1 MAKIRDSKEQSI
13 RMKTEHANK
22 MFLKGLPREI
32 YLAEIA
38 KVGNC
43 QKVARMGNR
52 GSGYRMPYYGNNEMT
67 EIVNP

>member
-1 MAKIRDSKEQSI
+1 MAIRDSEAQSV
-13 RMKTEHANK
+13 RMKIEHANK

-32 YLAEIA
+32 YLAGIA

-52 GSGYRMPYYGNNEMT
+52 GNGYRMPYYGNNQVPD
-67 EIVNP
+67 ISNP